1 MFPWSTVRV
10 LGFNA
15 ADWSILILG
24 LAFGG
29 LMIML
34 F

>member
-1 MFPWSTVRV
+1 MFPWNTARI

-24 LAFGG
+24 LVLGG

>member
-1 MFPWSTVRV
+1 MFPWNTVRV

-24 LAFGG
+24 LAFSG

-34 F
+34 L